1 MVETFS
7 GSGTEQQ
14 RERERGGNRESQ
26 SGDPAAGVFVREDG
40 NATTPTA
47 TRPREIVVDV
57 EGSDEEEEEE
67 EDKKSGDWI
76 YEEQGRERGEVGE

>member
-14 RERERGGNRESQ
+14 RERGGNRESQ
-26 SGDPAAGVFVREDG
+26 SGDPAAGVAVREDG

-47 TRPREIVVDV
+47 TRPRVIAVDV
-57 EGSDEEEEEE
+57 EGSDDDEEE